1 MKTRIPLLTL
11 TAAMAGIAAIGNAVA
26 AAAPAEPAPAST
38 AFDSRL
44 GLSVR
49 QDLAARDRQN
59 ASRQQALDLREQAV
73 RASAARIK
81 AELEASRA
89 AAQPA
94 PPGGGQDAEPDSYAD
109 LASIYQAMKPAKAA
123 VVFEQLDLDVQL
135 KVARKMRER
144 STGMML
150 AAMTPKAAARLT
162 MALAR
167 APRATAAR

>member
-1 MKTRIPLLTL
+1 VTIRIPLLTL

-26 AAAPAEPAPAST
+26 AAAPAESAP
-38 AFDSRL
+38 DSRL
-44 GLSVR
+44 GVSVR
-49 QDLAARDRQN
+49 QDLATRDRQA

-94 PPGGGQDAEPDSYAD
+94 AAGGAQDAVPDSYAD

-123 VVFEQLDLDVQL
+123 IVFEQLDLDVQL

-150 AAMTPKAAARLT
+150 AAMTPKGAARLT
-162 MALAR
+162 MAMAR
-167 APRATAAR
+167 APRATGAR

>member
-1 MKTRIPLLTL
+1 VTIRIPLLTL

-26 AAAPAEPAPAST
+26 AAAPAETTP
-38 AFDSRL
+38 DSRL
-44 GLSVR
+44 GLSVQ
-49 QDLAARDRQN
+49 QDLATRDRQA

-94 PPGGGQDAEPDSYAD
+94 ASGSAQDAAPDSYAD

-123 VVFEQLDLDVQL
+123 IVFEQLDLDVQL

-150 AAMTPKAAARLT
+150 AAMTPKGAARLT
-162 MALAR
+162 MAMAR
-167 APRATAAR
+167 APRVTAAR

>member
-1 MKTRIPLLTL
+1 MTIRIPLLTL

-26 AAAPAEPAPAST
+26 AAAPTEPA
-38 AFDSRL
+38 DSRL
-44 GLSVR
+44 GLSVQ
-49 QDLAARDRQN
+49 QDLATRDRQA

-94 PPGGGQDAEPDSYAD
+94 ASDGAQDAAPDSYAD

-123 VVFEQLDLDVQL
+123 IVFEQLDLDVQL
-135 KVARKMRER
+135 KVARRMRER

-150 AAMTPKAAARLT
+150 AAMTPKGAARLT
-162 MALAR
+162 MAMAR

>member
-1 MKTRIPLLTL
+1 MTIRIPLLTL

-26 AAAPAEPAPAST
+26 AAAPAEPAP
-38 AFDSRL
+38 DSRL
-44 GLSVR
+44 GVSVR
-49 QDLAARDRQN
+49 QDLATRDRQA

-94 PPGGGQDAEPDSYAD
+94 AAGGAQDAVPDSYAD

-123 VVFEQLDLDVQL
+123 IVFEQLDLDVQL

-150 AAMTPKAAARLT
+150 AAMTPKGAARLT
-162 MALAR
+162 MAMAR
-167 APRATAAR
+167 APRVTAAR

>member
-1 MKTRIPLLTL
+1 MTIRIPLLSL
-11 TAAMAGIAAIGNAVA
+11 TTAMAGIAAIGNAVA
-26 AAAPAEPAPAST
+26 AATPATP
-38 AFDSRL
+38 DSRL
-44 GLSVR
+44 GLSVQ
-49 QDLAARDRQN
+49 QDLATRDRQA

-89 AAQPA
+89 AATPA
-94 PPGGGQDAEPDSYAD
+94 GPATAQDAAPDSYTD

-150 AAMTPKAAARLT
+150 AAMTPKGAARLT

-167 APRATAAR
+167 APRATGAR

>member
-1 MKTRIPLLTL
+1 VTIRIPLLTL

-26 AAAPAEPAPAST
+26 AAAPAEPAA
-38 AFDSRL
+38 DSRL
-44 GLSVR
+44 GLSVQ
-49 QDLAARDRQN
+49 QDLAARDRQA

-81 AELEASRA
+81 AELEASRT

-94 PPGGGQDAEPDSYAD
+94 ASGGAQDAAPDSYAD

-150 AAMTPKAAARLT
+150 AAMTPKGAARLT
-162 MALAR
+162 MAMAR
-167 APRATAAR
+167 APRVTAAR

>member
-1 MKTRIPLLTL
+1 VKVRIPLLTL
-11 TAAMAGIAAIGNAVA
+11 TTGMAGIAAVGNAVA
-26 AAAPAEPAPAST
+26 LASPAAP

-44 GLSVR
+44 GLSVQ
-49 QDLAARDRQN
+49 QDMAARDRQS

-81 AELEASRA
+81 AELEAARA
-89 AAQPA
+89 AAAPA
-94 PPGGGQDAEPDSYAD
+94 AQAGTPDAPDSFSD

-123 VVFEQLDLDVQL
+123 LVFEQLELDVQM

-144 STGMML
+144 STGMIL
-150 AAMTPKAAARLT
+150 AAMTPKGAARLT

-167 APRATAAR
+167 APRATGAR

>member
-1 MKTRIPLLTL
+1 MRFSLLTL
-11 TAAMAGIAAIGNAVA
+11 TTGMAGIAAIGNALA
-26 AAAPAEPAPAST
+26 AVAPAEPAL
-38 AFDSRL
+38 DSRL
-44 GLSVR
+44 GLSVQ

-94 PPGGGQDAEPDSYAD
+94 SPGGGPDSAPDSYDD
-109 LASIYQAMKPAKAA
+109 LANIYQAMKPAKAA

-150 AAMTPKAAARLT
+150 AAMTPKGAARLT

-167 APRATAAR
+167 APRVTGAR